1 MSLKPTL
8 IFAPGSWYPTS
19 SFDPLT
25 TLLESHGYTTHTIA
39 FPSITQATAVK
50 DLSNDIAAVRALIE
64 PEVEKGRDVVVIAHS
79 WAGLPVNS
87 ALEGLI
93 KTQSSGNEREEKGG
107 GGVVKLLFIS
117 AFIPEIGQ
125 SLVSTFGGEAEWYV
139 KDPTSKTITPSTPHS
154 LFFHDVPKGEY
165 WASTL
170 RPAAWATTIA
180 PATAAAYLSLPSSYL
195 LCEEDRAIPLF
206 VQQMMVDKARGNGA
220 QMGTVTVK
228 TGHTPWLVETEW
240 VGSWIRGEVGEEV

>member
-1 MSLKPTL
+1 MPVKPTL

-25 TLLESHGYTTHTIA
+25 TLLNSHGYETHTVA
-39 FPSITQATAVK
+39 FPSITQATTVK
-50 DLSNDIAAVRALIE
+50 DLSSDIAAVRALVE
-64 PEVEKGRDVVVIAHS
+64 PEVQKGRDVVVIAHS

-87 ALEGLI
+87 ALEGLL
-93 KTQSSGNEREEKGG
+93 KTDSHEQGK

-125 SLVSTFGGEAEWYV
+125 SLVSAFGGEAEWYV
-139 KDPTSKTITPSTPHS
+139 KDSTGTTMTPSEPEE
-154 LFFHDVPKGEY
+154 LFFHDVPDASY

-170 RPAAWATTIA
+170 RPAAWATTVA
-180 PATAAAYLSLPSSYL
+180 PATGAAYLDLPSTYL

-206 VQQMMVDKARGNGA
+206 VQDLMVEKATGNGA
-220 QMGTVTVK
+220 DMRTESVK
-228 TGHTPWLVETEW
+228 TGHTPWLVRTEW
-240 VGSWIRGEVGEEV
+240 VAEWIRREVGEEI